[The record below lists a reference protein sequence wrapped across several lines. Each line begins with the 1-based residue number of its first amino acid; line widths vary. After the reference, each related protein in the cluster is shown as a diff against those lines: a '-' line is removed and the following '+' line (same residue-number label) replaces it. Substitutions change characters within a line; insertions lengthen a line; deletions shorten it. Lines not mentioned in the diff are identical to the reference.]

1 MQLCMSYAMNMERS
15 LHLKKNL
22 KHQFNWDRWG
32 IFAVLIST
40 LVLLPI
46 ATVVWMAF
54 FPVENIWPHLF
65 ATSLPRYLSN
75 SLIIMVSVAIIS
87 SFVGTWCAWM
97 IVTKDFP
104 LRRILEWVL
113 LFPLAIPAYIGA
125 YSFVDFWEY
134 AGPAQTALRDFFGWA
149 NSKDYYFPQVRS
161 IGAAIFVI
169 SMSLYPY
176 VYLLARAAF
185 RDQSS
190 RTFEVSRALGASPLR
205 AFWLVSLPLARPAIA
220 IGTALVMMEALNDF
234 GAVEFFA
241 VQTLTTGI
249 FTVWLEA
256 SNVGGAAQIA
266 MVIFILVILL
276 VVLERFSRRKMRVH
290 QRDNQSII
298 PTRDIL
304 PFWKGIFV
312 AKLCS
317 LPILFGFIMPFS
329 IMLHHAVNVEGLW
342 TNTTF
347 LRATWTSLWVG
358 SFAAIFTVGAALVL
372 VFGIR
377 SSNSILPK
385 IMAPIATIGYAA
397 PGAVLA
403 LGILLPMAYFD
414 RFLADMVESFSGIN
428 IGLLLTG
435 SASAVI
441 FAYSVRFFALAF
453 GSIDS
458 AMGRFS
464 PNIGHAARSLGMN
477 PSRALSRVHVP
488 MIWSSILIAVL
499 LVFVDSIKE
508 LPATLL
514 LRPFGFETLSTQI
527 YNSASLENIEGA
539 SGASIIVILVGM
551 IAVAI
556 IARASR

>member
-1 MQLCMSYAMNMERS
+1 MNMERS

-304 PFWKGIFV
+304 PFWKGIFI

-403 LGILLPMAYFD
+403 LGILLPMAYCD

-464 PNIGHAARSLGMN
+464 HLILGM
-477 PSRALSRVHVP
+477 
-488 MIWSSILIAVL
+488 
-499 LVFVDSIKE
+499 
-508 LPATLL
+508 LPDL
-514 LRPFGFETLSTQI
+514 
-527 YNSASLENIEGA
+527 
-539 SGASIIVILVGM
+539 
-551 IAVAI
+551 
-556 IARASR
+556 

>member
-266 MVIFILVILL
+266 IVIFILVILL
-276 VVLERFSRRKMRVH
+276 VVLERLVDVRCEYTKEIT
-290 QRDNQSII
+290 NQ
-298 PTRDIL
+298 L
-304 PFWKGIFV
+304 YLQGIFFR
-312 AKLCS
+312 
-317 LPILFGFIMPFS
+317 FGKVYLLLNYVHYQFC
-329 IMLHHAVNVEGLW
+329 
-342 TNTTF
+342 
-347 LRATWTSLWVG
+347 
-358 SFAAIFTVGAALVL
+358 LVL
-372 VFGIR
+372 
-377 SSNSILPK
+377 
-385 IMAPIATIGYAA
+385 
-397 PGAVLA
+397 
-403 LGILLPMAYFD
+403 
-414 RFLADMVESFSGIN
+414 
-428 IGLLLTG
+428 
-435 SASAVI
+435 
-441 FAYSVRFFALAF
+441 
-453 GSIDS
+453 
-458 AMGRFS
+458 
-464 PNIGHAARSLGMN
+464 
-477 PSRALSRVHVP
+477 
-488 MIWSSILIAVL
+488 
-499 LVFVDSIKE
+499 
-508 LPATLL
+508 
-514 LRPFGFETLSTQI
+514 
-527 YNSASLENIEGA
+527 
-539 SGASIIVILVGM
+539 
-551 IAVAI
+551 
-556 IARASR
+556 

>member
-1 MQLCMSYAMNMERS
+1 
-15 LHLKKNL
+15 
-22 KHQFNWDRWG
+22 
-32 IFAVLIST
+32 
-40 LVLLPI
+40 
-46 ATVVWMAF
+46 
-54 FPVENIWPHLF
+54 
-65 ATSLPRYLSN
+65 
-75 SLIIMVSVAIIS
+75 
-87 SFVGTWCAWM
+87 
-97 IVTKDFP
+97 
-104 LRRILEWVL
+104 
-113 LFPLAIPAYIGA
+113 
-125 YSFVDFWEY
+125 
-134 AGPAQTALRDFFGWA
+134 
-149 NSKDYYFPQVRS
+149 
-161 IGAAIFVI
+161 
-169 SMSLYPY
+169 
-176 VYLLARAAF
+176 
-185 RDQSS
+185 
-190 RTFEVSRALGASPLR
+190 
-205 AFWLVSLPLARPAIA
+205 
-220 IGTALVMMEALNDF
+220 
-234 GAVEFFA
+234 
-241 VQTLTTGI
+241 
-249 FTVWLEA
+249 
-256 SNVGGAAQIA
+256 
-266 MVIFILVILL
+266 
-276 VVLERFSRRKMRVH
+276 
-290 QRDNQSII
+290 
-298 PTRDIL
+298 
-304 PFWKGIFV
+304 
-312 AKLCS
+312 
-317 LPILFGFIMPFS
+317 LFGFIMPFS

-488 MIWSSILIAVL
+488 MIWSSILIALL